1 MRKWNTLCL
10 LLLLLTVLTACGQ
23 AQGTEQETEQG
34 TKENPGVAETETSAE
49 AAADT
54 ITVSTVAELITV
66 IAPDAHIILK
76 SGDYNFS
83 KLTEEEIESCGA
95 YVNPDALSWGEF
107 SVYNAPGL
115 TLEAEK
121 SGPVRLVTED
131 GYADVMTLTLCDGAT
146 LKGLILGHEIE
157 KGVCDADV
165 LQIDTCEDV
174 TVEECVLFG
183 CGANGIW
190 AENADR
196 LTVTKTDIYECTS
209 SIFSLVDTGEAVFDG
224 CRFYDNDGMFFLW
237 GETEALVRDTEIFQN
252 RNPLLEGYP
261 QDVRITFRNCTF
273 RDNPD
278 MGAPEDWPC
287 AVFENCER
295 PAAPAPVSAE
305 TAYEGLIQRYRQIV
319 ADPDGSS
326 ADTAGERCVLTA
338 ARDMR
343 EWDENPLTTL
353 GYAVEDLSGD
363 GVPELVIGFLPDHSI
378 LQYAVYTLVDEQ
390 PQVVFEDE
398 KGSLGYLGNGSF
410 HYVVSLTTGMGQGTV
425 SLSQD
430 GAQLLWED
438 FYFTLDDIFGG
449 GAVAIYHNT
458 TGSLDPA
465 ESELTDWTME
475 YFYAW
480 EPEYENLPMIPFS
493 AAD

>member
-1 MRKWNTLCL
+1 MRKWIALCASL
-10 LLLLLTVLTACGQ
+10 LLLAALTACAPTDTNQ
-23 AQGTEQETEQG
+23 DPENESLPPKEVVEPQE
-34 TKENPGVAETETSAE
+34 
-49 AAADT
+49 ADDT
-54 ITVSTVAELITV
+54 VTVSTAAELIRV

-76 SGDYNFS
+76 PGDYNFS
-83 KLTEEEIESCGA
+83 ALTEEEISECGG
-95 YVNPDALSWGEF
+95 YVSPDSLANGEIAIN
-107 SVYNAPGL
+107 NAPGL
-115 TLEAEK
+115 TLEAEE
-121 SGPVRLVTED
+121 SGSVRLITEN
-131 GYADVMTLTLCDGAT
+131 GYADVMTLTLCDGVI

-157 KGVCDADV
+157 KGECDADV
-165 LQIDTCEDV
+165 LRIDTCEDV
-174 TVEECVLFG
+174 RVEECGLFG
-183 CGANGIW
+183 CGADGIW
-190 AENADR
+190 AEKADH

-209 SIFSLVDTGEAVFDG
+209 SIFSLVDTGEAVFDR

-237 GETEALVRDTEIFQN
+237 EETEVLVRDTEIFQN

-261 QDVRITFRNCTF
+261 EDVRITFRDCTF

-287 AVFENCER
+287 ASFENCEL
-295 PAAPAPVSAE
+295 PAAPSPVSVE
-305 TAYEGLIQRYRQIV
+305 TAYDELIQRYRQIV

-326 ADTAGERCVLTA
+326 AETVGEQCVLTA

-343 EWDENPLTTL
+343 EWDENPLATL

-378 LQYAVYTLVDEQ
+378 FQYAVYTLVDGR

-398 KGSLGYLGNGSF
+398 EGSLGYLGNGSF
-410 HYVVSLTTGMGQGTV
+410 HYVVSLQTGMGQGTV
-425 SLSQD
+425 SLSND
-430 GAQLLWED
+430 GAQILWED

-449 GAVAIYHNT
+449 GAVTIYHNT

-480 EPEYENLPMIPFS
+480 EPEYEDLPMIPFS
-493 AAD
+493 AD

>member
-1 MRKWNTLCL
+1 MRRWITLCL
-10 LLLLLTVLTACGQ
+10 PLLLLAALTAC
-23 AQGTEQETEQG
+23 AQTDTKQNPETDSPPP
-34 TKENPGVAETETSAE
+34 KEEVAPHEKD
-49 AAADT
+49 DT
-54 ITVSTVAELITV
+54 VTVSTAAELIRA
-66 IAPDAHIILK
+66 IAPDVHIILK
-76 SGDYNFS
+76 PGDYNFS
-83 KLTEEEIESCGA
+83 ALTEEEIESCGGYVRPDCLA
-95 YVNPDALSWGEF
+95 YGEIAI
-107 SVYNAPGL
+107 YNAPGL
-115 TLEAEK
+115 ILEAEE
-121 SGPVRLVTED
+121 SGSVRLITEN
-131 GYADVMTLTLCDGAT
+131 GYADVMTLTLCDGVV

-157 KGVCDADV
+157 KGKCDADV
-165 LQIDTCEDV
+165 LRIDTCEDV
-174 TVEECVLFG
+174 HVEECGLFG
-183 CGANGIW
+183 CGADGVW
-190 AENADR
+190 AEKADR

-209 SIFSLVDTGEAVFDG
+209 SIFSLVDTGEAVFDS

-237 GETEALVRDTEIFQN
+237 GETEVLVRDTEIFQN

-261 QDVRITFRNCTF
+261 EDVRITFRDCTF

-278 MGAPEDWPC
+278 MGAPEDWSC
-287 AVFENCER
+287 VSFENCER

-319 ADPDGSS
+319 VDPDGSS
-326 ADTAGERCVLTA
+326 AETVGEQCVLTA

-343 EWDENPLTTL
+343 EWGEDPLETL

-363 GVPELVIGFLPDHSI
+363 GVPELVIGFLSDHSI
-378 LQYAVYTLVDEQ
+378 LQYAVYTLVDRR

-398 KGSLGYLGNGSF
+398 EGSLGYLGNGSF
-410 HYVVSLTTGMGQGTV
+410 HYVVSLPTGMGQGTV

-430 GAQLLWED
+430 GTQILWED

-449 GAVAIYHNT
+449 GTVTIYHNT

-480 EPEYENLPMIPFS
+480 EPEYEDLPMIPFS
-493 AAD
+493 AD

>member
-1 MRKWNTLCL
+1 MRRWITLCL
-10 LLLLLTVLTACGQ
+10 PLLLLTALTAC
-23 AQGTEQETEQG
+23 AQTDMKQNPEADSPPP
-34 TKENPGVAETETSAE
+34 KEEVDSREND
-49 AAADT
+49 DT
-54 ITVSTVAELITV
+54 VTVSTAAELIRA
-66 IAPDAHIILK
+66 IAPDVHIILK
-76 SGDYNFS
+76 PGDYNFS
-83 KLTEEEIESCGA
+83 ALTEEEIESCGGYVRPDSLA
-95 YVNPDALSWGEF
+95 YGEIAI
-107 SVYNAPGL
+107 YNAPGL
-115 TLEAEK
+115 ILEAEE
-121 SGPVRLVTED
+121 SGSVRLIIEN
-131 GYADVMTLTLCDGAT
+131 GYADVMTLTLCDGVV

-157 KGVCDADV
+157 KGECDADV
-165 LQIDTCEDV
+165 LRIDTCEDV
-174 TVEECVLFG
+174 RVEECGLFG
-183 CGANGIW
+183 CGADGIW
-190 AENADR
+190 AEKAHR

-209 SIFSLVDTGEAVFDG
+209 SIFSLVDTGEAVFDR

-237 GETEALVRDTEIFQN
+237 EETEVLVRDTEIFQN

-261 QDVRITFRNCTF
+261 EDVRITFRDCTF

-287 AVFENCER
+287 ASFENCEL
-295 PAAPAPVSAE
+295 PAAPSPVSVE
-305 TAYEGLIQRYRQIV
+305 TAYDELIQRYRQIV
-319 ADPDGSS
+319 ADPYGSS
-326 ADTAGERCVLTA
+326 AETAGERCVLIA

-343 EWDENPLTTL
+343 EWDENPLTAL

-378 LQYAVYTLVDEQ
+378 LQYAVYTLVDGR

-398 KGSLGYLGNGSF
+398 EGSLGYLGNGSF
-410 HYVVSLTTGMGQGTV
+410 HYVVSLPTGMGQGTV

-430 GAQLLWED
+430 GAQILWED

-449 GAVAIYHNT
+449 GAVTIYHNT

-480 EPEYENLPMIPFS
+480 EPEYEDLPMIPFS
-493 AAD
+493 AD

>member
-1 MRKWNTLCL
+1 MRRWIALCASL
-10 LLLLLTVLTACGQ
+10 LLLAALTAC
-23 AQGTEQETEQG
+23 AQTDTKQDPETDSPPQKEVVEPQE
-34 TKENPGVAETETSAE
+34 
-49 AAADT
+49 ADDT
-54 ITVSTVAELITV
+54 VTVSTAAELIRV

-76 SGDYNFS
+76 PGDYNFS
-83 KLTEEEIESCGA
+83 DLTEEEIGECGG
-95 YVNPDALSWGEF
+95 YVSPDSLAQGEITI
-107 SVYNAPGL
+107 YNAPGL
-115 TLEAEK
+115 TLEAEE
-121 SGPVRLVTED
+121 SGPVRLITEN
-131 GYADVMTLTLCDGAT
+131 GYADVVTLVYCDGAV
-146 LKGLILGHEIE
+146 LKGLVIGHEIE
-157 KGVCDADV
+157 KGECDADV
-165 LQIDTCEDV
+165 LRIDTCEDV
-174 TVEECVLFG
+174 RVEECGLFG
-183 CGANGIW
+183 CGADGVW
-190 AENADR
+190 AEKADR

-209 SIFSLVDTGEAVFDG
+209 SIFSLVDTEEAVFDG

-261 QDVRITFRNCTF
+261 EDVRITFRDCTF

-278 MGAPEDWPC
+278 MGAPEDWSC
-287 AVFENCER
+287 VSFENCEL

-319 ADPDGSS
+319 VDPDGSS
-326 ADTAGERCVLTA
+326 AETAGERCVLTA
-338 ARDMR
+338 AQDMR
-343 EWDENPLTTL
+343 EWDENPLETL

-378 LQYAVYTLVDEQ
+378 LQYAVYTLVDGR

-398 KGSLGYLGNGSF
+398 EGSLGYLGNGSF
-410 HYVVSLTTGMGQGTV
+410 HYVVSLPTGMGQGTV

-430 GAQLLWED
+430 GAQILWED
-438 FYFTLDDIFGG
+438 FYFTLDDIFGC
-449 GAVAIYHNT
+449 GAVTIYHNT

-480 EPEYENLPMIPFS
+480 EPEYEDLPMIPFS
-493 AAD
+493 AD

>member
-1 MRKWNTLCL
+1 MRRWIALCASL
-10 LLLLLTVLTACGQ
+10 LLLAALTAC
-23 AQGTEQETEQG
+23 AQTDTKQDPETDSPPQ
-34 TKENPGVAETETSAE
+34 KEVVESHGSD
-49 AAADT
+49 DT
-54 ITVSTVAELITV
+54 VTVSTAAELIRV

-83 KLTEEEIESCGA
+83 ALTEEKIGECGGYVSPDSLAHGEITI
-95 YVNPDALSWGEF
+95 
-107 SVYNAPGL
+107 YNAPGL
-115 TLEAEK
+115 TLEAEE
-121 SGPVRLVTED
+121 SGAVRLITEN
-131 GYADVMTLTLCDGAT
+131 GYADVVTLVHCDGAV
-146 LKGLILGHEIE
+146 LKGLVIGHEIE
-157 KGVCDADV
+157 RGECDADV
-165 LQIDTCEDV
+165 LRIDTCEDV
-174 TVEECVLFG
+174 RVEECGLFG
-183 CGANGIW
+183 CGADGIC
-190 AENADR
+190 AEKADH

-209 SIFSLVDTGEAVFDG
+209 SIFSLVDTEEAVFDG

-261 QDVRITFRNCTF
+261 EDVRITFRDCTF

-287 AVFENCER
+287 ASFENCEL
-295 PAAPAPVSAE
+295 PAAPTPVSAE

-319 ADPDGSS
+319 VDPDGSS
-326 ADTAGERCVLTA
+326 AETAGERCVLTA
-338 ARDMR
+338 AQDMR
-343 EWDENPLTTL
+343 EWDENPLETL

-378 LQYAVYTLVDEQ
+378 LRYAVYTLVDGR

-398 KGSLGYLGNGSF
+398 EGSLGYLGNGSF
-410 HYVVSLTTGMGQGTV
+410 HYVVSLPTGMGQGTV

-430 GAQLLWED
+430 GAQILWED
-438 FYFTLDDIFGG
+438 FYFTLDDIFGC
-449 GAVAIYHNT
+449 GAVTIYHNT

-480 EPEYENLPMIPFS
+480 EPEYEDLPMIPFS
-493 AAD
+493 AD

>member
-1 MRKWNTLCL
+1 MRRWITLCL
-10 LLLLLTVLTACGQ
+10 PLLLLAALTAC
-23 AQGTEQETEQG
+23 AQTDTKQNPETDSPPP
-34 TKENPGVAETETSAE
+34 KEEVAPHEKDDAV
-49 AAADT
+49 
-54 ITVSTVAELITV
+54 TVSTAAELIRA
-66 IAPDAHIILK
+66 IAPDVHIILK
-76 SGDYNFS
+76 PGDYNFS
-83 KLTEEEIESCGA
+83 ALTEEEIESCGGYVRPDCLA
-95 YVNPDALSWGEF
+95 YGEIAI
-107 SVYNAPGL
+107 YNAPGL
-115 TLEAEK
+115 ILEAEE
-121 SGPVRLVTED
+121 SGSVRLITEN
-131 GYADVMTLTLCDGAT
+131 GYADVMTLTLCDGVV

-157 KGVCDADV
+157 KGKCDADV
-165 LQIDTCEDV
+165 LRIDTCEDV
-174 TVEECVLFG
+174 HVEECGLFG
-183 CGANGIW
+183 CGADGVW
-190 AENADR
+190 AEKADR

-209 SIFSLVDTGEAVFDG
+209 SIFSLVDTGEAVFDS

-287 AVFENCER
+287 AVFENCEL

-410 HYVVSLTTGMGQGTV
+410 HYVVSLPTGMGQGTV

>member
-1 MRKWNTLCL
+1 MRRWITLCL
-10 LLLLLTVLTACGQ
+10 PLLLLAALTAC
-23 AQGTEQETEQG
+23 AQTDTKQNPETDSPPP
-34 TKENPGVAETETSAE
+34 KEEVAPHEKD
-49 AAADT
+49 DT
-54 ITVSTVAELITV
+54 VTVSTAAELIRA
-66 IAPDAHIILK
+66 IAPDVHIILK
-76 SGDYNFS
+76 PGDYNFS
-83 KLTEEEIESCGA
+83 ALTEEEIESCGGYVRPDCLA
-95 YVNPDALSWGEF
+95 YGEIAI
-107 SVYNAPGL
+107 YNAPGL
-115 TLEAEK
+115 ILEAEE
-121 SGPVRLVTED
+121 SGSVRLITEN
-131 GYADVMTLTLCDGAT
+131 GYADVMTLTLCDGVV

-157 KGVCDADV
+157 KGKCDADV
-165 LQIDTCEDV
+165 LRIDTCEDV
-174 TVEECVLFG
+174 HVEECGLFG
-183 CGANGIW
+183 CGADGVW
-190 AENADR
+190 AEKADR

-209 SIFSLVDTGEAVFDG
+209 SIFSLVDTGEAVFDS

-237 GETEALVRDTEIFQN
+237 GETEVLVRDTEIFQN

-261 QDVRITFRNCTF
+261 EDVRITFRDCTF

-278 MGAPEDWPC
+278 MGAPEVWSC
-287 AVFENCER
+287 VSFENCER

-319 ADPDGSS
+319 VDPDGSS
-326 ADTAGERCVLTA
+326 AETVGEQCVLTA

-343 EWDENPLTTL
+343 EWGEDPLETL

-363 GVPELVIGFLPDHSI
+363 GVPELVIGFLSDHSI
-378 LQYAVYTLVDEQ
+378 LQYAVYTLVDGR

-398 KGSLGYLGNGSF
+398 EGSLGYLGNGSF
-410 HYVVSLTTGMGQGTV
+410 HYVVSLPTGMGQGTV

-430 GAQLLWED
+430 GTQILWED

-449 GAVAIYHNT
+449 GTVTIYHNT

-480 EPEYENLPMIPFS
+480 EPEYEDLPMIPFS
-493 AAD
+493 AD

>member
-1 MRKWNTLCL
+1 MRRWITLCL
-10 LLLLLTVLTACGQ
+10 PLLLLAALTAC
-23 AQGTEQETEQG
+23 AQTDTKQNPETDSPPQ
-34 TKENPGVAETETSAE
+34 KEEVAPHEKD
-49 AAADT
+49 DT
-54 ITVSTVAELITV
+54 VTVSTAAELIRA
-66 IAPDAHIILK
+66 IAPDVHIILK
-76 SGDYNFS
+76 PCDYNFS
-83 KLTEEEIESCGA
+83 ALTEEEIESCGGYVRPDCLA
-95 YVNPDALSWGEF
+95 YGEIAI
-107 SVYNAPGL
+107 YNAPGL
-115 TLEAEK
+115 ILEAEE
-121 SGPVRLVTED
+121 SGSVRLITEN
-131 GYADVMTLTLCDGAT
+131 GYADVMTLTLCDGVV

-157 KGVCDADV
+157 KGKCDADV
-165 LQIDTCEDV
+165 LRIDTCEDV
-174 TVEECVLFG
+174 HVEECGLFG
-183 CGANGIW
+183 CGADGVW
-190 AENADR
+190 AEKADR

-209 SIFSLVDTGEAVFDG
+209 SIFSLVDTGEAVFDS

-237 GETEALVRDTEIFQN
+237 GETEVLVRDTEIFQN

-261 QDVRITFRNCTF
+261 EDVRITFRDCTF

-278 MGAPEDWPC
+278 MGAPEDWSC
-287 AVFENCER
+287 VSFENCER

-319 ADPDGSS
+319 VDPDGSS
-326 ADTAGERCVLTA
+326 AETVGEQCVLTA

-343 EWDENPLTTL
+343 EWGEDPLETL

-363 GVPELVIGFLPDHSI
+363 GVPELVIGFLSDHSI
-378 LQYAVYTLVDEQ
+378 LQYAVYTLVDGR

-398 KGSLGYLGNGSF
+398 EGSLGYLGNGSF
-410 HYVVSLTTGMGQGTV
+410 HYVVSLPTGMGQGTV

-430 GAQLLWED
+430 GTQILWED

-449 GAVAIYHNT
+449 GTVTIYHNT

-480 EPEYENLPMIPFS
+480 EPEYEDLPMIPFS
-493 AAD
+493 AD

>member
-1 MRKWNTLCL
+1 MRRWITLCL
-10 LLLLLTVLTACGQ
+10 PLLLLAALTAC
-23 AQGTEQETEQG
+23 AQTDTKQNPETDSPPP
-34 TKENPGVAETETSAE
+34 KEEVAPHEKD
-49 AAADT
+49 DT
-54 ITVSTVAELITV
+54 VTVSTAAELIRA
-66 IAPDAHIILK
+66 IAPDVHIILK
-76 SGDYNFS
+76 PGDYNFS
-83 KLTEEEIESCGA
+83 ALTEEEIESCGGYVRPDCLA
-95 YVNPDALSWGEF
+95 YGEIAI
-107 SVYNAPGL
+107 YNAPGL
-115 TLEAEK
+115 ILEAEE
-121 SGPVRLVTED
+121 SGSVRLITEN
-131 GYADVMTLTLCDGAT
+131 GYADVMTLTLCDGVV

-157 KGVCDADV
+157 KGKCDADV
-165 LQIDTCEDV
+165 LRIDTCEDV
-174 TVEECVLFG
+174 HVEECGLFG
-183 CGANGIW
+183 CGADGVW
-190 AENADR
+190 AEKADR

-209 SIFSLVDTGEAVFDG
+209 SIFSLVDTGEAVFDS

-237 GETEALVRDTEIFQN
+237 GETEVLVRDTEIFQN

-261 QDVRITFRNCTF
+261 EDVRITFRDCTF

-278 MGAPEDWPC
+278 MGAPEDWSC
-287 AVFENCER
+287 VSFENCEL

-319 ADPDGSS
+319 VDPDGSS
-326 ADTAGERCVLTA
+326 AETVGEQCVLTA

-343 EWDENPLTTL
+343 EWGEDPLETL

-363 GVPELVIGFLPDHSI
+363 GVPELVIGFLSDHSI
-378 LQYAVYTLVDEQ
+378 LQYAVYTLVDGR

-398 KGSLGYLGNGSF
+398 EGSLGYLGNGSF
-410 HYVVSLTTGMGQGTV
+410 HYVVSLPTGMGQGTV

-430 GAQLLWED
+430 GTQILWED

-449 GAVAIYHNT
+449 GTVTIYHHT

-480 EPEYENLPMIPFS
+480 EPEYEDLPMIPFS
-493 AAD
+493 AD

>member
-1 MRKWNTLCL
+1 MRRWITLCL
-10 LLLLLTVLTACGQ
+10 PLLLLAALTAC
-23 AQGTEQETEQG
+23 AQTDTKQNPETDSPPP
-34 TKENPGVAETETSAE
+34 KEEVAPHEKD
-49 AAADT
+49 DT
-54 ITVSTVAELITV
+54 VTVSTAAELIRA
-66 IAPDAHIILK
+66 IAPDVHIILK
-76 SGDYNFS
+76 PGDYNFS
-83 KLTEEEIESCGA
+83 ALTEEEIESCGGYVRPDCLA
-95 YVNPDALSWGEF
+95 YGEIAI
-107 SVYNAPGL
+107 YNAPGL
-115 TLEAEK
+115 ILEAEE
-121 SGPVRLVTED
+121 SGSVRLITEN
-131 GYADVMTLTLCDGAT
+131 GYADVMTLTLCDGVV

-157 KGVCDADV
+157 KGKCDADV
-165 LQIDTCEDV
+165 LRIDTCEDV
-174 TVEECVLFG
+174 HVEECGLFG
-183 CGANGIW
+183 CGADGVW
-190 AENADR
+190 AEKADR

-209 SIFSLVDTGEAVFDG
+209 SIVSLVDTGEAVFDS

-237 GETEALVRDTEIFQN
+237 GETEVLVRDTEIFQN

-261 QDVRITFRNCTF
+261 EDVRITFRDCTF

-278 MGAPEDWPC
+278 MGAPEDWSC
-287 AVFENCER
+287 VSFENCEL

-319 ADPDGSS
+319 VDPDGSS
-326 ADTAGERCVLTA
+326 AETVGEQCVLTA

-343 EWDENPLTTL
+343 EWGEDPLETL

-363 GVPELVIGFLPDHSI
+363 GVPELVIGFLSDHSI
-378 LQYAVYTLVDEQ
+378 LQYAVYTLVDGR

-398 KGSLGYLGNGSF
+398 EGSLGYLGNGSF
-410 HYVVSLTTGMGQGTV
+410 HYVVSLPTGMGQGTV

-430 GAQLLWED
+430 GTQILWED

-449 GAVAIYHNT
+449 GTVTIYHNT

-480 EPEYENLPMIPFS
+480 EPEYEDLPMIPFS
-493 AAD
+493 AD

>member
-1 MRKWNTLCL
+1 MRRWITLCL
-10 LLLLLTVLTACGQ
+10 PLLLLAALTAC
-23 AQGTEQETEQG
+23 AQTDTKQNPETDSPPP
-34 TKENPGVAETETSAE
+34 KEEVAPHEKD
-49 AAADT
+49 DT
-54 ITVSTVAELITV
+54 VTVSTAAELIRA
-66 IAPDAHIILK
+66 IAPDVHIILK
-76 SGDYNFS
+76 PGDYNFS
-83 KLTEEEIESCGA
+83 ALTEEEIESCGGYVRPDCLA
-95 YVNPDALSWGEF
+95 YGEIAI
-107 SVYNAPGL
+107 YNAPGL
-115 TLEAEK
+115 ILEAEE
-121 SGPVRLVTED
+121 SGSVRLITEN
-131 GYADVMTLTLCDGAT
+131 GYADVMTLTLCDGVV

-157 KGVCDADV
+157 KGKCDADV
-165 LQIDTCEDV
+165 LRIDTCEDV
-174 TVEECVLFG
+174 HVEECGLFG
-183 CGANGIW
+183 CGADGVW
-190 AENADR
+190 AEKADR

-209 SIFSLVDTGEAVFDG
+209 SIFSLVDTGEAVFDR
-224 CRFYDNDGMFFLW
+224 CRFYDNGGMFFLW
-237 GETEALVRDTEIFQN
+237 GETEVLVRDTEIFQN

-261 QDVRITFRNCTF
+261 EDVRITFRDCTF

-278 MGAPEDWPC
+278 MGAPEDWSC
-287 AVFENCER
+287 VSFENCEL

-319 ADPDGSS
+319 VDPDGSS
-326 ADTAGERCVLTA
+326 AETVGEQCVLTA

-343 EWDENPLTTL
+343 EWGEDPLETL

-378 LQYAVYTLVDEQ
+378 LQYAVYTLVDRR

-398 KGSLGYLGNGSF
+398 EGSLGYLGNGSF
-410 HYVVSLTTGMGQGTV
+410 HYVVSLPTGMGQGTV

-430 GAQLLWED
+430 GTQILWED

-449 GAVAIYHNT
+449 GTVTIYHNT

-480 EPEYENLPMIPFS
+480 EPEYEDLPMIPFS
-493 AAD
+493 AD

>member
-1 MRKWNTLCL
+1 MRRWITLCL
-10 LLLLLTVLTACGQ
+10 PLLLLAALTAC
-23 AQGTEQETEQG
+23 AQTDTKQNPETDSPPP
-34 TKENPGVAETETSAE
+34 KEEVAPHEKD
-49 AAADT
+49 DT
-54 ITVSTVAELITV
+54 VTVSTAAELIRA
-66 IAPDAHIILK
+66 IAPDVHIILK
-76 SGDYNFS
+76 PGDYNFS
-83 KLTEEEIESCGA
+83 ALTEEEIESCGGYVRPDCLA
-95 YVNPDALSWGEF
+95 YGEIAI
-107 SVYNAPGL
+107 YNAPGL
-115 TLEAEK
+115 ILEAEE
-121 SGPVRLVTED
+121 SGSVRLITEN
-131 GYADVMTLTLCDGAT
+131 GYADVMTLTLCDGVV

-157 KGVCDADV
+157 KGKCDADV
-165 LQIDTCEDV
+165 LRIDTCEDV
-174 TVEECVLFG
+174 HVEECGLFG
-183 CGANGIW
+183 CGADGVW
-190 AENADR
+190 AEKADR

-209 SIFSLVDTGEAVFDG
+209 SIFSLVDTGEAVFDS

-237 GETEALVRDTEIFQN
+237 GETEVLVRDTEIFQN

-261 QDVRITFRNCTF
+261 EDVRITFRDCTF

-278 MGAPEDWPC
+278 MGAPEDWSC
-287 AVFENCER
+287 VSFENCEL

-319 ADPDGSS
+319 VDPDGSS
-326 ADTAGERCVLTA
+326 AETVGEQCVLTA

-343 EWDENPLTTL
+343 EWGEDPLETL

-363 GVPELVIGFLPDHSI
+363 GVPELVIGFLSDHSI
-378 LQYAVYTLVDEQ
+378 LQYAVYTLVDGR

-398 KGSLGYLGNGSF
+398 EGSLGYLGNGSF
-410 HYVVSLTTGMGQGTV
+410 HYVVSLPTGMGQGTV

-430 GAQLLWED
+430 GTQILWED

-449 GAVAIYHNT
+449 GTVTIYHNT

-493 AAD
+493 AD

>member
-1 MRKWNTLCL
+1 MRRWITLCL
-10 LLLLLTVLTACGQ
+10 PLLLLAALTAC
-23 AQGTEQETEQG
+23 AQTDTKQNPETDSPPP
-34 TKENPGVAETETSAE
+34 KEEVAPHEKD
-49 AAADT
+49 DT
-54 ITVSTVAELITV
+54 VTVSTAAELIRA
-66 IAPDAHIILK
+66 IAPDVHIILK
-76 SGDYNFS
+76 PGDYNFS
-83 KLTEEEIESCGA
+83 ALTEEEIESCGGYVRPDCLA
-95 YVNPDALSWGEF
+95 YGEIAI
-107 SVYNAPGL
+107 YNAPGL
-115 TLEAEK
+115 ILEAEE
-121 SGPVRLVTED
+121 SGSVRLITEN
-131 GYADVMTLTLCDGAT
+131 GYADVMTLTLCDGVV

-157 KGVCDADV
+157 KGKCDADV
-165 LQIDTCEDV
+165 LRIDTCEDV
-174 TVEECVLFG
+174 HVEECGLFG
-183 CGANGIW
+183 CGADGVW
-190 AENADR
+190 AEKADR

-261 QDVRITFRNCTF
+261 EDVRITFRDCTF

-278 MGAPEDWPC
+278 MGAPEDWSC
-287 AVFENCER
+287 VSFENCEL

-319 ADPDGSS
+319 VDPDGSS
-326 ADTAGERCVLTA
+326 AETVGEQCVLTA

-343 EWDENPLTTL
+343 EWGEDPLETL

-363 GVPELVIGFLPDHSI
+363 GVPELVIGFLSDHSI
-378 LQYAVYTLVDEQ
+378 LQYAVYTLVDRR

-398 KGSLGYLGNGSF
+398 EGSLGYLGNGSF
-410 HYVVSLTTGMGQGTV
+410 HYVVSLPTGMGQGTV

-430 GAQLLWED
+430 GTQILWED

-449 GAVAIYHNT
+449 GTVTIYHNT

-480 EPEYENLPMIPFS
+480 EPEYEDLPMIPFS
-493 AAD
+493 AD

>member
-1 MRKWNTLCL
+1 MRRWITLCL
-10 LLLLLTVLTACGQ
+10 PLLLLAALTAC
-23 AQGTEQETEQG
+23 AQTDTKQNPETDSPPP
-34 TKENPGVAETETSAE
+34 KEEVAPHEKD
-49 AAADT
+49 DT
-54 ITVSTVAELITV
+54 VTVSTAAELIRA
-66 IAPDAHIILK
+66 IAPDVHIILK
-76 SGDYNFS
+76 PGDYNFS
-83 KLTEEEIESCGA
+83 ALTEEEIESCGGYVRPDCLA
-95 YVNPDALSWGEF
+95 YGEIAI
-107 SVYNAPGL
+107 YNAPGL
-115 TLEAEK
+115 ILEAEE
-121 SGPVRLVTED
+121 SGSVRLITEN
-131 GYADVMTLTLCDGAT
+131 GYADVMTLTLCDGVV

-157 KGVCDADV
+157 KGKCDADV
-165 LQIDTCEDV
+165 LRIDTCEDV
-174 TVEECVLFG
+174 HVEECGLFG
-183 CGANGIW
+183 CGADGVW
-190 AENADR
+190 AEKADR

-209 SIFSLVDTGEAVFDG
+209 SIFSLVDTGEAVFDS

-261 QDVRITFRNCTF
+261 EDVRITFRDCTF

-278 MGAPEDWPC
+278 MGAPEDWSC
-287 AVFENCER
+287 VSFENCEL

-319 ADPDGSS
+319 VDPDGSS
-326 ADTAGERCVLTA
+326 AETVGEQCVLTA

-343 EWDENPLTTL
+343 EWGEDPLETL

-363 GVPELVIGFLPDHSI
+363 GVPELVIGFLSDHSI
-378 LQYAVYTLVDEQ
+378 LQYAVYTLVDGR

-398 KGSLGYLGNGSF
+398 EGSLGYLGNGSF
-410 HYVVSLTTGMGQGTV
+410 HYVVSLPTGMGQGTV

-430 GAQLLWED
+430 GTQILWED

-449 GAVAIYHNT
+449 GTVTIYHNT

-480 EPEYENLPMIPFS
+480 EPEYEDLPMIPFS
-493 AAD
+493 AD

>member
-1 MRKWNTLCL
+1 MRRWITLCL
-10 LLLLLTVLTACGQ
+10 PLLLLAALTAC
-23 AQGTEQETEQG
+23 AQTDTKQNPETDSPPP
-34 TKENPGVAETETSAE
+34 KEEVAPHEKDDAV
-49 AAADT
+49 
-54 ITVSTVAELITV
+54 TVSTAAELIRA
-66 IAPDAHIILK
+66 IAPDVHIILK
-76 SGDYNFS
+76 PGDYNFS
-83 KLTEEEIESCGA
+83 ALTEEEIESCGGYVRPDCLA
-95 YVNPDALSWGEF
+95 YGEIAI
-107 SVYNAPGL
+107 YNAPGL
-115 TLEAEK
+115 ILEAEE
-121 SGPVRLVTED
+121 SGSVRLITEN
-131 GYADVMTLTLCDGAT
+131 GYADVMTLTLCDGVV

-157 KGVCDADV
+157 KGKCDADV
-165 LQIDTCEDV
+165 LRIDTCEDV
-174 TVEECVLFG
+174 HVEECGLFG
-183 CGANGIW
+183 CGADGVW
-190 AENADR
+190 AEKADR

-209 SIFSLVDTGEAVFDG
+209 SIFSLVDTGEAVFDS

-237 GETEALVRDTEIFQN
+237 GETEVLVRDTEIFQN

-261 QDVRITFRNCTF
+261 EDVRITFRDCTF

-278 MGAPEDWPC
+278 MGAPEDWSC
-287 AVFENCER
+287 VSFENCEL

-319 ADPDGSS
+319 VDPDGSS
-326 ADTAGERCVLTA
+326 AETVGEQCVLTA

-343 EWDENPLTTL
+343 EWGEDPLETL

-363 GVPELVIGFLPDHSI
+363 GVPELVIGFLSDHSI
-378 LQYAVYTLVDEQ
+378 LQYAVYTLVDGR

-398 KGSLGYLGNGSF
+398 EGSLGYLGNGSF
-410 HYVVSLTTGMGQGTV
+410 HYVVSLPTGMGQGTV

-430 GAQLLWED
+430 GTQILWED

-449 GAVAIYHNT
+449 GTVTIYHNT

-480 EPEYENLPMIPFS
+480 EPEYEDLPMIPFS
-493 AAD
+493 AD

>member
-1 MRKWNTLCL
+1 MRRWITLCL
-10 LLLLLTVLTACGQ
+10 PLLLLAALTAC
-23 AQGTEQETEQG
+23 AQTDTKQNPETDSPPP
-34 TKENPGVAETETSAE
+34 KEEVAPHEKD
-49 AAADT
+49 DT
-54 ITVSTVAELITV
+54 VTVSTAAELIRA
-66 IAPDAHIILK
+66 IAPDVHIILK
-76 SGDYNFS
+76 PGDYNFS
-83 KLTEEEIESCGA
+83 ALTEEEIESCGGYVRPDCLA
-95 YVNPDALSWGEF
+95 YGEIAI
-107 SVYNAPGL
+107 YNAPGL
-115 TLEAEK
+115 ILEAEE
-121 SGPVRLVTED
+121 SGSVRLITEN
-131 GYADVMTLTLCDGAT
+131 GYADVMTLTLCDGVV

-157 KGVCDADV
+157 KGKCDADV
-165 LQIDTCEDV
+165 LRIDTCEDV
-174 TVEECVLFG
+174 HVEKCGLFG
-183 CGANGIW
+183 CGADGVW
-190 AENADR
+190 AEKADR

-209 SIFSLVDTGEAVFDG
+209 SIFSLVDTGEAVFDS

-237 GETEALVRDTEIFQN
+237 GETEVLVRDTEIFQN

-261 QDVRITFRNCTF
+261 EDVRITFRDCTF

-278 MGAPEDWPC
+278 MGAPEDWSC
-287 AVFENCER
+287 VSFENCEL

-319 ADPDGSS
+319 VDPDGSS
-326 ADTAGERCVLTA
+326 AETVGEQCVLTA

-343 EWDENPLTTL
+343 EWGEDPLETL

-363 GVPELVIGFLPDHSI
+363 GVPELVIGFLSDHSI
-378 LQYAVYTLVDEQ
+378 LQYAVYTLVDGR

-398 KGSLGYLGNGSF
+398 EGSLGYLGNGSF
-410 HYVVSLTTGMGQGTV
+410 HYVVSLPTGMGQGTV

-430 GAQLLWED
+430 GTQILWED

-449 GAVAIYHNT
+449 GTVTIYHNT

-493 AAD
+493 AD

>member
-1 MRKWNTLCL
+1 MRRWITLCL
-10 LLLLLTVLTACGQ
+10 PLLLLAALTAC
-23 AQGTEQETEQG
+23 AQTDTKQNPETDSPPP
-34 TKENPGVAETETSAE
+34 KEEVAPHEKD
-49 AAADT
+49 DT
-54 ITVSTVAELITV
+54 VTVSTAAELIRA
-66 IAPDAHIILK
+66 IAPDVHIILK
-76 SGDYNFS
+76 PGDYNFS
-83 KLTEEEIESCGA
+83 ALTEEEIESCGGYVRPDCLA
-95 YVNPDALSWGEF
+95 YGEIAI
-107 SVYNAPGL
+107 YNAPGL
-115 TLEAEK
+115 ILEAEE
-121 SGPVRLVTED
+121 SGSVRLITEN
-131 GYADVMTLTLCDGAT
+131 GYADVMTLTLCDGVV

-157 KGVCDADV
+157 KGKCDADV
-165 LQIDTCEDV
+165 LRIDTCEDV
-174 TVEECVLFG
+174 HVEECGLFG
-183 CGANGIW
+183 CGADGVW
-190 AENADR
+190 AEKADR

-209 SIFSLVDTGEAVFDG
+209 SIFSLVDTGEAVFDS

-237 GETEALVRDTEIFQN
+237 GETEVLVRDTEIFQN

-261 QDVRITFRNCTF
+261 EDVRITFRDCTF

-278 MGAPEDWPC
+278 MGAPEDWSC
-287 AVFENCER
+287 VSFENCEL

-319 ADPDGSS
+319 VDPDGSS
-326 ADTAGERCVLTA
+326 AETAGERCVLTA
-338 ARDMR
+338 AQDMR
-343 EWDENPLTTL
+343 EWDENPLETL

-378 LQYAVYTLVDEQ
+378 LQYAVYTLVDRR

-398 KGSLGYLGNGSF
+398 EGSLGYLGNGSF
-410 HYVVSLTTGMGQGTV
+410 HYVVSLPTGMGQGTV

-430 GAQLLWED
+430 GTQILWED

-449 GAVAIYHNT
+449 GTVTIYHNT

-480 EPEYENLPMIPFS
+480 EPEYEDLPMIPFS
-493 AAD
+493 AD

>member
-1 MRKWNTLCL
+1 MRRWIALCASL
-10 LLLLLTVLTACGQ
+10 LLLAALTACTQ
-23 AQGTEQETEQG
+23 TDTKQNPKTESPPP
-34 TKENPGVAETETSAE
+34 KEVVEPHGSD
-49 AAADT
+49 DT
-54 ITVSTVAELITV
+54 VTVSTAAELIRV

-76 SGDYNFS
+76 PGDYNFS
-83 KLTEEEIESCGA
+83 DLTEEEISECGG
-95 YVNPDALSWGEF
+95 YVSPDSLVQGEITI
-107 SVYNAPGL
+107 YNAPGL
-115 TLEAEK
+115 TLEAEE
-121 SGPVRLVTED
+121 SGSVRLITEN
-131 GYADVMTLTLCDGAT
+131 GYADVVTLVHCDGAV
-146 LKGLILGHEIE
+146 LKGLVIGHEIE
-157 KGVCDADV
+157 KGECDADV
-165 LQIDTCEDV
+165 LRIDTCEDV
-174 TVEECVLFG
+174 RVEECGLFG
-183 CGANGIW
+183 CGADGIW
-190 AENADR
+190 AEKADR

-209 SIFSLVDTGEAVFDG
+209 SIFSLVDTGEAVFDR

-237 GETEALVRDTEIFQN
+237 GETEALVRDTEITGNQG
-252 RNPLLEGYP
+252 LLLQGYP
-261 QDVRITFRNCTF
+261 ENVRVTFRDCAF

-287 AVFENCER
+287 AAFVDCDL
-295 PAAPAPVSAE
+295 PSAPTPVSAGN
-305 TAYEGLIQRYRQIV
+305 AYDELIQRYRQIV

-326 ADTAGERCVLTA
+326 AETAGERCVLIA

-343 EWDENPLTTL
+343 EWDEKPVETL

-378 LQYAVYTLVDEQ
+378 LQYAVYTLVNGR

-398 KGSLGYLGNGSF
+398 EGSLGYLGNGSF
-410 HYVVSLTTGMGQGTV
+410 HYVVSLPTGMGQGTV

-430 GAQLLWED
+430 GAQILWED

-449 GAVAIYHNT
+449 GAVTIYHNT

-480 EPEYENLPMIPFS
+480 EPEYEDLPMIPFS
-493 AAD
+493 AD